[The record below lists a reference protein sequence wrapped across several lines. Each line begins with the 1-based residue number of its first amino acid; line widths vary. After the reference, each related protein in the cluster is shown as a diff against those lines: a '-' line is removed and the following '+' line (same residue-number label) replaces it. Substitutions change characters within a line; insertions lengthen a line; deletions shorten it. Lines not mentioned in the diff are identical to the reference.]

1 MPVPDIGATL
11 HEVQETSLSRY
22 HNCCTKHG
30 AAMATQPAA
39 KLQDIGP
46 SSFRRM
52 LLAAEVGGQKG
63 HPPPFLP

>member
-1 MPVPDIGATL
+1 
-11 HEVQETSLSRY
+11 
-22 HNCCTKHG
+22 
-30 AAMATQPAA
+30 MATQPAA